1 MRASYLRTIVSGL
14 LVWALVF
21 STFAVFDLSGM
32 DMPLQGILILLL
44 MPLYAFTGAWFL
56 YRKGARLPG
65 WVAGVLAT
73 CTALVMDALVTVP
86 LLEIP
91 RGGSYAL
98 FFTNGLLWA
107 LAGMNLTTVWVYWRW
122 RIFPVTATRS
132 AKAFS

>member
-1 MRASYLRTIVSGL
+1 MRTPSLRPVASGL
-14 LVWALVF
+14 LVWGLVF

-32 DMPLQGILILLL
+32 AMTLQGIVILLL

-65 WVAGVLAT
+65 WIAGIWVT
-73 CTALVMDALVTVP
+73 GTALVMDALVTVP
-86 LLEIP
+86 LMEIP
-91 RGGSYAL
+91 RGGSYAS

-122 RIFPVTATRS
+122 RVFPVTATGS
-132 AKAFS
+132 AKAFL